1 MEWRLVR
8 DQLEWKIVSDGMQ
21 CVLQLNFWLRFAE
34 FLVLSPIPDP
44 YGTSASDSH
53 SLLLFSYNQHT
64 STYSYEYSTSTFACF
79 DSVRAEC
86 LPQQAA
92 SSGFPALVE
101 LRIGRVSPEQHECP
115 QSGARGDALHN

>member
-44 YGTSASDSH
+44 YGTRVRV
-53 SLLLFSYNQHT
+53 Y
-64 STYSYEYSTSTFACF
+64 TYSLTINMQYM
-79 DSVRAEC
+79 R
-86 LPQQAA
+86 L
-92 SSGFPALVE
+92 L
-101 LRIGRVSPEQHECP
+101 
-115 QSGARGDALHN
+115 